1 MNVLILYFVGIF
13 QLSGVCSFFF
23 VVGNKLLSLPDWLPG
38 KGKRV
43 EKVVDLSVLLSVWV
57 AVFLFHV
64 PIVFT
69 FVFLLGIAWDIY
81 SLTSVNAASRV
92 LLVSRF

>member
-1 MNVLILYFVGIF
+1 MNALILYFVAIS

-23 VVGNKLLSLPDWLPG
+23 VVGNKLLSLPYWLPR

-57 AVFLFHV
+57 AVLFLMF
-64 PIVFT
+64 P
-69 FVFLLGIAWDIY
+69 
-81 SLTSVNAASRV
+81 
-92 LLVSRF
+92 

>member
-13 QLSGVCSFFF
+13 QLSGVCSLFF
-23 VVGNKLLSLPDWLPG
+23 VVGNKLLSLPDWLPR

-57 AVFLFHV
+57 AVF
-64 PIVFT
+64 
-69 FVFLLGIAWDIY
+69 
-81 SLTSVNAASRV
+81 SLPCSHS
-92 LLVSRF
+92 LHFRFSFRDSMGYI